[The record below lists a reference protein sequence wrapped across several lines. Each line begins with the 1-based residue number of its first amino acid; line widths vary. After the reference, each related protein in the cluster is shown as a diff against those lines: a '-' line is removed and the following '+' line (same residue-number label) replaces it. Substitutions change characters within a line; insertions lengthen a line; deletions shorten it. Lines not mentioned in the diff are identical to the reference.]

1 MELFQLQTQ
10 MKRILYTAL
19 AALSLV
25 APPLKAASDF
35 LLELDGIKGE
45 SSDTAVQGAIEILS
59 FSWGAS
65 NPAVLRTG
73 GGAVAGKV
81 SFQDMHFT
89 NKSVSKASPVLFLKC
104 ASGQHIKKAVLHVRK
119 AGTSETY
126 LKITLTDI
134 LVSSY
139 QHKDSGNTAAPAQS
153 ESFSLNFTKIEF
165 SYKEAGGAVTSANW
179 DLNTN
184 TGGVT
189 Q

>member
-1 MELFQLQTQ
+1 
-10 MKRILYTAL
+10 MKRILSTAL
-19 AALSLV
+19 AAISLV
-25 APPLKAASDF
+25 APPLRAASDY

-45 SSDTAVQGAIEILS
+45 SRDTAVQGAIEISS

-65 NPAVLRTG
+65 NPVTLSAG
-73 GGAVAGKV
+73 GGAGKV

-104 ASGQHIKKAVLHVRK
+104 CNGTHIPKAVLHVRK

-126 LKITLTDI
+126 IKITLTDI